1 MKNNKIFALSLA
13 FVLMA
18 AGLFCF
24 AAPAGSGDVD
34 VTLGANENATVN
46 MYTGDTFTY
55 APVTN
60 LPSSI
65 TASGSGMSSAGGF
78 LSWSGTTL
86 SGTAATAGIYTV
98 VLTAVW
104 TSGSLLQEAT
114 QTIVFNV
121 HNKISVTSQSSVG
134 ALVGTPFYY
143 TLSYSGPSDLVVGSP
158 AISNANGLSWNAGTS
173 QITGTPAA
181 AGTTTFTWSL
191 SSAQSG
197 QTTSFVLTITSY
209 NDLAITSSA
218 TSEGYV
224 GQAYSIT
231 VQTSEPSASI
241 AADITSLAGTGISW
255 TSPTLSGT
263 IASGA
268 APSADPFYQ
277 DYQVTFAAT
286 ATIGGVTTTVQQLH
300 TIRIYA
306 SLTFTSVPT
315 ISDVTATMDGLIGI
329 LTASISGAQE
339 ISIDWGD
346 GNIEAYDVNGPDTQL
361 TAAHEYSE
369 EGSFLAIITAENDY
383 GYNQAL
389 AVMYATGEIP
399 EGPGDGGETDPEDD
413 DEDVLHKW
421 ILPAAAILLII
432 AGIICAAAGPKALG
446 AIFIIAG
453 LLLLAQ
459 LYVYDI
465 WEWLKELIEVR
476 T

>member
-65 TASGSGMSSAGGF
+65 TASGSGMSSSGGF

-86 SGTAATAGIYTV
+86 SGTAANAGIYTV

-173 QITGTPAA
+173 QVTGTPVS

-209 NDLAITSSA
+209 NDLAITSPA

-224 GQAYSIT
+224 GQSYTFT

-277 DYQVTFAAT
+277 DYSVTFAAT
-286 ATIGGVTTTVQQLH
+286 ATIGGVTTTVQQNH

-315 ISDVTATMDGLIGI
+315 ISNVTATMDGLIGI
-329 LTASISGAQE
+329 LTATISGAQE
-339 ISIDWGD
+339 ISVNWGD
-346 GNIEAYDVNGPDTQL
+346 GTIEAYDVNGPDTQL
-361 TAAHEYSE
+361 TAAHEYQDV
-369 EGSFLAIITAENDY
+369 GSFLAILTAQNDF

-389 AVMYATGEIP
+389 AVMYATGEPP
-399 EGPGDGGETDPEDD
+399 EVGPGDGGETDPEDGG
-413 DEDVLHKW
+413 EDVLHKW
-421 ILPAAAILLII
+421 ILLAVAVLLII
-432 AGIICAAAGPKALG
+432 AGIICVAAGPKALG
-446 AIFIIAG
+446 AILIIAG
-453 LLLLAQ
+453 LLILVQ
-459 LYVYDI
+459 VYVYDI
-465 WEWLKELIEVR
+465 
-476 T
+476 